1 MKQKNI
7 ILDQSLDLKRV
18 FGNFDVNIKKIEN
31 GTSVRFTA
39 RGNKV
44 FITGNEKNI
53 DMAEDVLEQ
62 WISHIE
68 NNTLSTEK
76 DLDTILR
83 LTLMNKNDSS
93 NNLSL
98 SIESDN
104 LGNIATNE
112 KMIFLKSAGQ
122 SKMVEAIQKNDILFA
137 VGPAGTG
144 KTYLAVALAVSALMK
159 GEVHK
164 IVLARPAVEAGETLG
179 FLPGDLKDKIDPYL
193 KPLYDSLG
201 DMLKKDLIKKYIDQE
216 VIEII
221 PMAYMRG
228 RTLNNAFIIL
238 DEAQNTTFMQMK
250 MFLTRLGYNSKA
262 IITGDITQI
271 DLPKK
276 NDSGLVSSI
285 NIISKVDGISMVELK
300 KSDVVRHRL
309 VQEIIQAYDD
319 YDDKSESSAS

>member
-319 YDDKSESSAS
+319 YDGKSESSAS

>member
-164 IVLARPAVEAGETLG
+164 IVLARPAVEAGENLG

-319 YDDKSESSAS
+319 YDGKSESSAS